1 MFSEDL
7 SELDNSRQSTLH
19 CSGIEV
25 RSCSLYTSLCCRE
38 VVQEL
43 TDEYIA
49 STRPDY
55 ISRGSAKVR
64 PMDPLMYAQ
73 CVQVVLFFQ

>member
-1 MFSEDL
+1 M
-7 SELDNSRQSTLH
+7 
-19 CSGIEV
+19 CMAV
-25 RSCSLYTSLCCRE
+25 CRE

-55 ISRGSAKVR
+55 ISRGSAKVSL
-64 PMDPLMYAQ
+64 DFSAHNLLHVHLYTF
-73 CVQVVLFFQ
+73 VQFFSIIYT